1 MAYPE
6 WVEKQRRPGTNI
18 NCIRGKYYLYEV
30 SSRWDKE
37 KKRSIKKTG
46 KYLGRITEAGLI
58 PPRKSQIK
66 NHETDI
72 ENVSNKGIIVKEYG
86 ASSVLCSL
94 GSDIFSK
101 LKKIFPEEAEEIFT
115 LAALKIIEQ
124 CPFKRMEFLYE
135 KSYLSDKF
143 GKLPLSKASI
153 SGFLKRLGE
162 KREQIKMFMNEFIS
176 DTEYILFDGTNIIT
190 KSEKLDINR
199 VGYNS
204 HRQYDPQIN
213 LLYAFSTDTNAP
225 AYYRIVS
232 GNVREVSSFKLA
244 VEDSGIKNMVV
255 IADKGFGSKA
265 NFEML
270 EQNNLKYIVPLRR
283 SSSLFKKDILKSGD

>member
-18 NCIRGKYYLYEV
+18 TCIRGKYYLYEA
-30 SSRWDKE
+30 SSHWDKE
-37 KKRSIKKTG
+37 KKRSVKKTG
-46 KYLGRITEAGLI
+46 KYLGRITEEGLI
-58 PPRKSQIK
+58 PPRKSRIK
-66 NHETDI
+66 KQETVSENI
-72 ENVSNKGIIVKEYG
+72 ENKGKITVKEYG

-94 GSDIFSK
+94 GGEIFSK
-101 LKKIFPEEAEEIFT
+101 LKMIFPEEAEEIFT
-115 LAALKIIEQ
+115 LAVLKIIEQ
-124 CPFKRMEFLYE
+124 SPFKRMEFLYE

-162 KREQIKMFMNEFIS
+162 KRGQIKKFMNEFIG

-213 LLYAFSTDTNAP
+213 LLYAFSTDNNAP

-232 GNVREVSSFKLA
+232 GNVRDVSSFK
-244 VEDSGIKNMVV
+244 
-255 IADKGFGSKA
+255 
-265 NFEML
+265 
-270 EQNNLKYIVPLRR
+270 P
-283 SSSLFKKDILKSGD
+283 